1 MTATELSTFQRTL
14 ETRQTELGKESR
26 EALAVETSPDELDR
40 IQHASNSDYA
50 MRNLERGTRQLR
62 EVQIALRRIKASA
75 FGVCLDC
82 EESIDPKRLAAVP
95 WASLCIVCQ
104 ESADRGQEM
113 SGRETDTPV
122 RIAA

>member
-1 MTATELSTFQRTL
+1 MTATELGTFQRTL
-14 ETRQTELGKESR
+14 ETRRTELGKGSR
-26 EALAVETSPDELDR
+26 EVLAVETSPDELDR

-50 MRNLERGTRQLR
+50 IGNLERGARQLR
-62 EVQIALRRIKASA
+62 EVQIALRRIQANT

-82 EESIDPKRLAAVP
+82 EENIDPKRLAAVP

-113 SGRETDTPV
+113 SGREADTPI